1 MRGPSLMT
9 YHGYQGLGR
18 HRLDAMTLRSDVK
31 VTGARLSG
39 SPGPVDIMMGAPR
52 SPAPPGPAHTAL
64 IRSHTCY
71 PSSGPHWL
79 ESHHVT
85 LARPINGL
93 KRIVSKVGSRYI
105 LQHH

>member
-1 MRGPSLMT
+1 MRGQSLMT
-9 YHGYQGLGR
+9 YHGYQRSGR

-31 VTGARLSG
+31 GTGARLSG

-52 SPAPPGPAHTAL
+52 SPAHTAL

-79 ESHHVT
+79 ESHHMT
-85 LARPINGL
+85 LAPPIKGL